1 MSTYTVEQ
9 VQKLPSDLLTK
20 LKRHLQ
26 DVGLGD
32 FVHRGPLKPD
42 EWKKIAQLLSKK
54 PSHFTDAT
62 GYSLDAVLS
71 GKRGISVSE
80 AKKQMV
86 SNMVLSL
93 LLAVSVLAV
102 SVLALSVLAV
112 SVLAVSAHAYLT
124 CVVAFSARRGT
135 RDKTR

>member
-26 DVGLGD
+26 DEGLGD

-42 EWKKIAQLLSKK
+42 EWKKIAKLLSKK

-102 SVLALSVLAV
+102 S
-112 SVLAVSAHAYLT
+112 AHAYLT
-124 CVVAFSARRGT
+124 CLLSAREEVQGRRHGEYP
-135 RDKTR
+135 RQQRCQ